1 MTDLI
6 SLLQQR
12 SLVWHGAQQK
22 AACSSQSTHYPELDQ
37 KLDGGFPEHGVVGIA
52 GLSAIGELRLL
63 LPFLHQQT
71 RLLVYIHPPGQIC
84 AEQLH
89 HYGVELSRVLVIYPD
104 KAIDALWAAE
114 QCLKSGACAAVLL
127 WQTAVEVHQVKR
139 LQVAAE
145 TGKSVLFW
153 YRSTNKSEVSL
164 PVSLNLNLMANDH
177 GLDIHINKRKGGW
190 PLAVFCLDMRQHWPN
205 QTLHYAAN
213 VVPFPIS
220 KAV

>member
-22 AACSSQSTHYPELDQ
+22 AACVSQSTHYPELDQ
-37 KLDGGFPEHGVVGIA
+37 KLDGGFPQHGVVGIA

-63 LPFLHQQT
+63 LPFLQKQN

-89 HYGVELSRVLVIYPD
+89 HYGVDVSQVLVIYPD

-127 WQTAVEVHQVKR
+127 WQPAVEVHQIKR

-145 TGKSVLFW
+145 TGKSLLFW
-153 YRSTNKSEVSL
+153 YRSTSHSEVSL
-164 PVSLNLNLMANDH
+164 PVSLNVSLTANEH

-190 PLAVFCLDMRQHWPN
+190 PLAAFSLDMRQHWPHH
-205 QTLHYAAN
+205 TLHYADN
-213 VVPFPIS
+213 VVLFPVS